1 LRGLGAWLREHARG
15 VRVALLEV
23 VNARILSSCSI
34 ALLLTAL
41 ASGTA
46 AAGEALRIETLEERT
61 WSAAV
66 AALQHDRASEGH
78 VVHVVVRDNDGTRL
92 HCGTYAIGL
101 DVASSEAFQSEG
113 CDQATDTTAL
123 RLIHRAALFEHQ
135 NGDAFSHPRAPRI
148 VASRTQTGE
157 ASGGAKN
164 GAESAVDCT
173 VTVHPFIRD
182 LENGSRIA
190 LAPGRYALRAK
201 SDDVK
206 VMPTEDG
213 WTFVGPR
220 GTTTTV
226 EYFVTDAHKNEVV
239 LNDRVSMN
247 CSVTTSGGSASAVP
261 YTPPITTN
269 VPLTTKPY
277 EPPEA
282 DGDADSN
289 GHSASGAWRGQAMT
303 VNLGIGSAF
312 MRPSGVRFGNNVGDT
327 DGRGLGLHDA
337 AGPSLLASA
346 AYERPGLY
354 GSFGVAA
361 SEASLSHRTLW
372 HFGASSVVA
381 AALHLSDVT
390 LYLGPNVQAGTYQAS
405 SDTSSSLAYGSP
417 LQFSLGGAAGARYHV
432 RDEKTGRLAYVL
444 GVELVAPVAGPSP
457 WFLTA
462 QIAFGSG
469 K

>member
-1 LRGLGAWLREHARG
+1 M
-15 VRVALLEV
+15 RVALIEA
-23 VNARILSSCSI
+23 VNERIISSCSI
-34 ALLLTAL
+34 ALLLATL
-41 ASGTA
+41 VSRRAS
-46 AAGEALRIETLEERT
+46 AGEALRIETLEERT
-61 WSAAV
+61 WAAAV

-78 VVHVVVRDNDGTRL
+78 VIHVVVRDNDGARL

-123 RLIHRAALFEHQ
+123 RLIHRSALFDHDH
-135 NGDAFSHPRAPRI
+135 GDGISHPRAPRI

-173 VTVHPFIRD
+173 VSVHPFIRD
-182 LENGSRIA
+182 LENGNRIA
-190 LAPGRYALRAK
+190 LVPGRYTLRAK

-206 VMPTEDG
+206 VVPAGDG
-213 WTFVGPR
+213 WTFVAPR
-220 GTTTTV
+220 GTSTTV
-226 EYFVTDAHKNEVV
+226 EYFVTDAHKNDVV

-247 CSVTTSGGSASAVP
+247 CSVTTSAGSSSSSVP
-261 YTPPITTN
+261 STTVVTTS

-282 DGDADSN
+282 DTDRE
-289 GHSASGAWRGQAMT
+289 SGGRAPFGPWQGLAMT
-303 VNLGIGSAF
+303 ANFGIGSAF
-312 MRPSGVRFGNNVGDT
+312 MRTSGVRFANNAGST
-327 DGRGLGLHDA
+327 DARGLGIHDA
-337 AGPSLLASA
+337 AGPSILVSA

-354 GSFGVAA
+354 GSLGVTA
-361 SEASLSHRTLW
+361 SETSLSHRTLW
-372 HFGASSVVA
+372 HFGASSVVG

-390 LYLGPNVQAGTYQAS
+390 LYLGPSVQAGTYQAS
-405 SDTSSSLAYGSP
+405 ADGSSSLGYGSP

-432 RDEKTGRLAYVL
+432 RDAQTGNLAYVL
-444 GVELVAPVAGPSP
+444 GAELLAPVAGPSP

-462 QIAFGSG
+462 QIAFGAG